1 MTCNEIQ
8 MLIPSYIRK
17 ELDGDD
23 RVRIKSHLR
32 SCVTCR
38 KNYLFHL
45 KLYYTID
52 RESVLMAQPVVDTN
66 FTEELVEQI
75 DQIESGKNL
84 YQKKWIWYAAAAIL
98 VAGILI
104 GRFTINLGNDND
116 ITNAEYGTF
125 SQLIDSEDWSRME
138 IVLSD
143 QKEFSKYASD
153 KISIQILL
161 DKLTSLQNKGIQY
174 IPISGFSVDSA
185 KQEGKSMQHSPKIEI
200 SVDDFIQIL
209 QKVKQQRS
217 QITLEDVSSIL
228 TKI

>member
-1 MTCNEIQ
+1 
-8 MLIPSYIRK
+8 
-17 ELDGDD
+17 
-23 RVRIKSHLR
+23 
-32 SCVTCR
+32 
-38 KNYLFHL
+38 
-45 KLYYTID
+45 
-52 RESVLMAQPVVDTN
+52 MAQPVVDTT
-66 FTEELVEQI
+66 FTEEIVEQI

-104 GRFTINLGNDND
+104 GRFTINLGNQNG

-125 SQLIDSEDWSRME
+125 SQLINSEDWSRME

-143 QKEFSKYASD
+143 QKEFSRYASD

-161 DKLTSLQNKGIQY
+161 DKLTSLQNKGVQY
-174 IPISGFSVDSA
+174 IPISGFSADSA
-185 KQEGKSMQHSPKIEI
+185 KQEGKSKQLSPKIEI

-209 QKVKQQRS
+209 QKAKQQRS